1 LSREQVVV
9 PLVHRKRRFET
20 TRKLP
25 RTIAVEFIM
34 NPFTI
39 RN

>member
-1 LSREQVVV
+1 MGREQVVV

-34 NPFTI
+34 NPFAMQ
-39 RN
+39 N